1 MRLGAWGLI
10 SILFLPCMIGC
21 RPNTSVSA
29 PDRTKALQVSDAFMS
44 DLVADHI
51 DAVTDKMGPKFIEAA
66 GGKPQAEEKIRELL
80 NYCGRP
86 LESELRHEETGV
98 LVYVDGRSPAPLRM
112 FVYSGKTTQNPK
124 GVCFFCCQSCCGQE
138 WCGTDKLRSP
148 QTHVWRTAG
157 MGTLTRKSKRM

>member
-1 MRLGAWGLI
+1 
-10 SILFLPCMIGC
+10 
-21 RPNTSVSA
+21 
-29 PDRTKALQVSDAFMS
+29 MS

-51 DAVTDKMGPKFIEAA
+51 DVVTDKMGPKFIAAA

-98 LVYVDGRSPAPLRM
+98 WTYVDGRSPAPLRM

-124 GVCFFCCQSCCGQE
+124 GVCFFAVRVVAGKNGAELINFGPLKLTSGELPE
-138 WCGTDKLRSP
+138 WAR
-148 QTHVWRTAG
+148 
-157 MGTLTRKSKRM
+157 